1 VSLELHLELWETM
14 QEHITS
20 VKDAADD
27 FVAVLI
33 EHGIDAEKIAKVA
46 INEDIKKALLDYD
59 VDVDVDVDDD
69 DDDFEHFSDDD
80 D

>member
-1 VSLELHLELWETM
+1 MSLSLHLELWESM
-14 QEHITS
+14 QEHIVDVRS
-20 VKDAADD
+20 AADD

-33 EHGIDAEKIAKVA
+33 DHGIDAEKIAKVA

>member
-1 VSLELHLELWETM
+1 VSLEFHLELWEAM

-33 EHGIDAEKIAKVA
+33 DHGIDANKIAKVA

-69 DDDFEHFSDDD
+69 EDEYEWDE
-80 D
+80 

>member
-1 VSLELHLELWETM
+1 MSLSLHLELWESM
-14 QEHITS
+14 QEHIVDVRS
-20 VKDAADD
+20 AADD

-33 EHGIDAEKIAKVA
+33 ENGIDAEKIAKVA

>member
-1 VSLELHLELWETM
+1 MSLELHLELWEAM
-14 QEHITS
+14 QEHIAS

-33 EHGIDAEKIAKVA
+33 NHGIDVNKIAKVA

-69 DDDFEHFSDDD
+69 DADFEYFRDND
-80 D
+80 

>member
-1 VSLELHLELWETM
+1 M
-14 QEHITS
+14 QEHIVDVRS
-20 VKDAADD
+20 AADD

-33 EHGIDAEKIAKVA
+33 DHGIDAEKIAKVA

-69 DDDFEHFSDDD
+69 DDDDFEHFSDDD
-80 D
+80 